1 MFKRVVE
8 FLESLGAGEAERF
21 GADDR
26 NLAIAALFHHM
37 IAVDGVIKPIEKVR
51 FNAVLE
57 EKFGLTS
64 EKLLDFSARA
74 SHEGLQSSSLFP
86 FTSIINRECSRAEKI
101 EIVTQLEMLAR
112 SDGEWHPLEA
122 GLVKNVAELLKVS
135 PVEAENAKKAAWQ

>member
-8 FLESLGAGEAERF
+8 FLESLGAGEVDRF
-21 GADDR
+21 DADDR

-57 EKFGLTS
+57 EKFGLTP

-74 SHEGLQSSSLFP
+74 SKEGLQSSSLFP
-86 FTSIINRECSRAEKI
+86 FTSIINRECNRAEKL

-122 GLVKNVAELLKVS
+122 GLVRNVAELLKVS
-135 PVEAENAKKAAWQ
+135 PVKTADSSKAAWR